1 MVQKKIP
8 ILTQNTSFA
17 NATGKIDYQFT
28 NDYMFRAIF
37 QKNKRVLKALIC
49 SLLHLDMNDIK
60 SITVTNPIELGNSMD
75 EKDFILDITVLL
87 NNNQFINLEMQVENL
102 LNWRERSL
110 SYLCRSFD
118 QLYSGQEYINV
129 KPAIHIGF
137 LNFTPFKE
145 HPEFYATY
153 KLLNE
158 KSHHLYSDKFI
169 LSVVDLT
176 QIELATDED
185 KAYQIDYWARLFKAE
200 TWEELRMI
208 SKNNSYL
215 TEASEELFVLNAD
228 EIARQKSWAR
238 NEYYR
243 LERTY
248 KKIYEDAL
256 EEAVETAVETAVE
269 AAVKDVKAENA
280 NLQTAL
286 CEKNNIIADAEKTI
300 NALQAEIDKLKTQVK
315 NQP

>member
-1 MVQKKIP
+1 
-8 ILTQNTSFA
+8 
-17 NATGKIDYQFT
+17 
-28 NDYMFRAIF
+28 
-37 QKNKRVLKALIC
+37 
-49 SLLHLDMNDIK
+49 MNDIK

-75 EKDFILDITVLL
+75 EKDFILDITVSL

-256 EEAVETAVETAVE
+256 EEAVEVAVKDAVET
-269 AAVKDVKAENA
+269 AVKDVKAENA

-300 NALQAEIDKLKTQVK
+300 NALQAEIDKLKSQAK
-315 NQP
+315 NQA